1 MCCRRS
7 PQARVVKGYVRCV
20 LGLPGD
26 IRACL
31 FDLDGVLTQTASV
44 HRAAWQE
51 TFDAF
56 LHRWASPGEPSA
68 SFDPCADY
76 SRYLDGRA
84 RADGVRCFLASRGI
98 GLADGE
104 PDDPPE
110 RDTVHGVGNRKNQI
124 LLRRIRDDGVQV
136 FADAVAYVRATRR
149 AGIRRAVVS
158 SSQNTRE
165 ILDTTGLTE
174 LFEVI
179 VDGVLARELGLPGK
193 PHPDTFLEATRQLG
207 VPAGQSA
214 VFEDAVAGVAA
225 GRAGGFGYVVGVDRV
240 GHAEDLR
247 RNGADVVVSDPGQLL
262 GAA

>member
-1 MCCRRS
+1 LAAIAM
-7 PQARVVKGYVRCV
+7 VVGGQRDTFGSV

-26 IRACL
+26 IKACL

-51 TFDAF
+51 TFDAC
-56 LHRWASPGEPSA
+56 LRRWAPPDIPPA
-68 SFDPCADY
+68 PFDPGADY
-76 SRYLDGRA
+76 DQYVDGRA
-84 RADGVRCFLASRGI
+84 RADGVRCFLASRRVT
-98 GLADGE
+98 LPVGE

-124 LLRRIRDDGVQV
+124 LLRRIRNDGVQV
-136 FADAVAYVRATRR
+136 FEDSVTYVRATQR
-149 AGIRRAVVS
+149 AGMRRAVVS
-158 SSQNTRE
+158 ASQNTRE
-165 ILDTTGLTE
+165 ILGATGLTD

-193 PHPDTFLEATRQLG
+193 PHPDTFLEAARQLG

-247 RNGADVVVSDPGQLL
+247 RHGADVVVGDPAQLL
-262 GAA
+262 GAT